1 MSRRFDFFPT
11 NETISQYRKV
21 FSTGAGLD
29 VLNHMM
35 YDLGLF
41 VYSDSPEDV
50 ALRNYGLRLIS
61 ILSGDDIDEHTIKAF
76 FKDLMRQQLQ
86 KEQKR

>member
-1 MSRRFDFFPT
+1 MINRFDLFPT

-29 VLNHMM
+29 VLSHMM

-41 VYSDSPEDV
+41 VESGGPEDV
-50 ALRNYGLRLIS
+50 ALRNYGLRLMS
-61 ILSGDDIDEHTIKAF
+61 ILSGDEIEEHTLKAF
-76 FKDLMRQQLQ
+76 LKDLMRQQLK
-86 KEQKR
+86 KETK